1 MQQPRLHLNLRVRS
15 QSRELQEAAHYLE
28 VMVLLALIALV
39 VLGVLVGGFKLIA
52 DEASVKM
59 AWGVALVV
67 LGISAVI
74 GILSNFTI
82 AA

>member
-1 MQQPRLHLNLRVRS
+1 MHLNCVCGLNPENFRKRS
-15 QSRELQEAAHYLE
+15 TTLD
-28 VMVLLALIALV
+28 VMVLLALIALI
-39 VLGVLVGGFKLIA
+39 VLGLLVGGFKLIA
-52 DEASVKM
+52 DEASVKL

-74 GILSNFTI
+74 GILSNFTV

>member
-1 MQQPRLHLNLRVRS
+1 
-15 QSRELQEAAHYLE
+15 
-28 VMVLLALIALV
+28 MVLLALIALI
-39 VLGVLVGGFKLIA
+39 VLGLLLGGFKLIA
-52 DEASVKM
+52 DEASVKL

-74 GILSNFTI
+74 GILSNFTV